1 MVLYVIQNTF
11 YLRVEQGRM
20 LRISKMTDYAI
31 MVMVELHA
39 SRGDVLSAHTLAER
53 SHLELP
59 TVSKVLKQ
67 LVKMKLVESYRGA
80 NGGYILQRKAKDISV
95 AEIIAA
101 IEGPIAMTECSVEE
115 GLCAQEALCSLR
127 GNWQR
132 ISIAVAKAMEGVSLA
147 EMAQPIKPMAP
158 PLQITTSSPALAT
171 TESTVVRL
179 FTFTST

>member
-1 MVLYVIQNTF
+1 
-11 YLRVEQGRM
+11 M

-39 SRGDVLSAHTLAER
+39 SQSEVLSAHALADR

-59 TVSKVLKQ
+59 TVSKVLKL
-67 LVKMKLVESYRGA
+67 LVNTGLVDSYRGA
-80 NGGYILQRKAKDISV
+80 SGGYSLERKATDISV

-115 GLCAQEALCSLR
+115 GLCAQESSCSLR

-132 ISIAVAKAMEGVSLA
+132 ISVAVAKAMEGVSLA
-147 EMAQPIKPMAP
+147 EMAQPVKPEAAP
-158 PLQITTSSPALAT
+158 LHI
-171 TESTVVRL
+171 STL
-179 FTFTST
+179 NE

>member
-1 MVLYVIQNTF
+1 
-11 YLRVEQGRM
+11 M

-39 SRGDVLSAHTLAER
+39 SRGEVLSAHALAER

-59 TVSKVLKQ
+59 TVSKVLKL
-67 LVKMKLVESYRGA
+67 LVKTGLVDSYRGA
-80 NGGYILQRKAKDISV
+80 SGGYVLERNARDVSV

-115 GLCAQEALCSLR
+115 GLCAQEAICGLR

-132 ISIAVAKAMEGVSLA
+132 ISVAVAKAMEGVSLA
-147 EMAQPIKPMAP
+147 EMAQPVKPTEAP
-158 PLQITTSSPALAT
+158 LNITTLNA
-171 TESTVVRL
+171 
-179 FTFTST
+179 

>member
-1 MVLYVIQNTF
+1 
-11 YLRVEQGRM
+11 M

-39 SRGDVLSAHTLAER
+39 VRGEVLSAQAVAER

-59 TVSKVLKQ
+59 TVSKVLKLLVKTQ
-67 LVKMKLVESYRGA
+67 LVDSYRGP
-80 NGGYILQRKAKDISV
+80 NGGYRLERQAKDISV

-115 GLCAQEALCSLR
+115 GLCAQEAICSLR

-132 ISIAVAKAMEGVSLA
+132 ISIAVTKAMEGVSLA
-147 EMAQPIKPMAP
+147 EMAQPVKTNAT
-158 PLQITTSSPALAT
+158 PLHITTFNA
-171 TESTVVRL
+171 
-179 FTFTST
+179 